1 MAPTSRTTRPSPE
14 LEGRTDLREL
24 PTLTVD
30 PETAKDYDDALSI
43 IREGDGLR
51 AYVHIADVS
60 YFVPAGTP
68 LDRGAADRSCSVYV
82 PGRVAPM
89 LPSELADDLCSLR
102 PNQERLTVTVEIPFG
117 SGLKMGTPSFY
128 RSVIRSDARLDVR
141 TGRAGT
147 GRHGAARR
155 RHGRDATT
163 RRAARR
169 RASPPP
175 VRPRSPADRSRRGR
189 VRLRRRGRRWPT
201 RGWRASRMPTC
212 SSRS

>member
-51 AYVHIADVS
+51 AFVHIADVS

-89 LPSELADDLCSLR
+89 LPGDLADDLCSLR

-117 SGLKMGTPSFY
+117 SELKMGTPAFY
-128 RSVIRSDARLDVR
+128 RSVIRSDARLTYGQAER
-141 TGRAGT
+141 ALAGT
-147 GRHGAARR
+147 EQLDGDI
-155 RHGRDATT
+155 GRDATS
-163 RRAARR
+163 RRAGRR
-169 RASPPP
+169 RASSPP
-175 VRPRSPADRSRRGR
+175 VRPRRSADRGRRGR
-189 VRLRRRGRRWPT
+189 IRLRWRGRRWPT